1 MIQYAQ
7 AKSEGDLETAILHVS
22 RAVELQPES
31 AEYHFHLGA
40 TLGMAGQLNDGIQE
54 CWIAAQLDP
63 SWELPRVEVRIIL
76 LNADRD
82 SEALEHLEGRCPQPA

>member
-40 TLGMAGQLNDGIQE
+40 TLGMAGQLNEWYPGV
-54 CWIAAQLDP
+54 LDRGP
-63 SWELPRVEVRIIL
+63 TGSVMGV
-76 LNADRD
+76 A
-82 SEALEHLEGRCPQPA
+82 EG